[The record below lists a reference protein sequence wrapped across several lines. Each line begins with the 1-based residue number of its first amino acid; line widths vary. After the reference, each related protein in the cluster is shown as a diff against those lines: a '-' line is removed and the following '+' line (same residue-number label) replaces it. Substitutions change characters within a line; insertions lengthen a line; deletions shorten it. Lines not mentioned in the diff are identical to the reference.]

1 MLQQQESDRALTAPP
16 SGETRRIGMRGVRGS
31 STWPS
36 IFSRSIEDART
47 ALIECLIGSSG
58 RCTTVAFLNMPN
70 FVTACRQGTAEL
82 LFHDFDFVFGDGVGL
97 QIVKRL
103 ARLPRSSRVSG
114 TDLVPAL
121 LSDTR
126 CRGLRVFLLG
136 GPPQLIAQTAERFS
150 TMFPAHRLVGSH
162 HGYLSAEETLRVIEL
177 IEVSRPDLL
186 LIGMGTPIQELWLR
200 EHRDRLRVGMTICV
214 GGLFHYWHGSLRR
227 APRALQRVGLEWTWI
242 LAQQPAKWRRY
253 LFGAWHLLRAV
264 PALRREQRRW
274 T

>member
-1 MLQQQESDRALTAPP
+1 
-16 SGETRRIGMRGVRGS
+16 MRGVPGF

-47 ALIECLIGSSG
+47 ALIECLIGSSR
-58 RCTTVAFLNMPN
+58 RCTTVGFLNTHN
-70 FVTACRQGTAEL
+70 FNVACRQVTGPP

-103 ARLPRSSRVSG
+103 AGLPRFSRVSG

-121 LSDTR
+121 LSDKR
-126 CRGLRVFLLG
+126 CRDLRVFLLG
-136 GPPQLIAQTAERFS
+136 GPPQLIEETAERFS
-150 TMFPAHRLVGSH
+150 TLFPAHALVGFH
-162 HGYLSAEETLRVIEL
+162 DGYLSAEEDSRVIEL
-177 IEVSRPDLL
+177 IEASRPDLL

-200 EHRDRLRVGMTICV
+200 QHCDRLRVGMTICV

-227 APRALQRVGLEWTWI
+227 APRALQRVGLEWMWI
-242 LAQQPAKWRRY
+242 LAQQPAKWDRY

-264 PALRREQRRW
+264 PGLRRARRQW